1 MKTKISLTD
10 VELAWSLVNECTKDN
25 ADNGNNIDH
34 DSFLQIMNDVFE
46 IYDCSQV
53 ADEFLHMF
61 KVDNEATK

>member
-1 MKTKISLTD
+1 MKTKINLTD

-34 DSFLQIMNDVFE
+34 DSFLQIMDDVFE

-53 ADEFLHMF
+53 SDEFINIF
-61 KVDNEATK
+61 NGG